1 MRHGGRAAF
10 GMRADRCDVR
20 REMFPWRSIALS
32 GAVTLGTVLCAHS
45 IAPEEGES
53 CGLRG
58 EA

>member
-1 MRHGGRAAF
+1 
-10 GMRADRCDVR
+10 
-20 REMFPWRSIALS
+20 MFPWRSIALS